1 MFMRRAH
8 LHHLRGSTLLEGLL
22 AILIFSVGLLSILM
36 LLSTALVEVGN
47 ARYRSEAS
55 LLAADL
61 IAEMWTGDRAA
72 ASLQAR
78 YAVTTAADYQR
89 WQKRVATQLP
99 GVTALT
105 NAPVVS
111 IDNNR
116 SVSIKLS
123 WQSPGQPNPHSLLA
137 TARITD

>member
-1 MFMRRAH
+1 MRRAH
-8 LHHLRGSTLLEGLL
+8 LRHHQGSALLDGLL

-61 IAEMWTGDRAA
+61 IAEMWIGDRSA

-89 WQKRVATQLP
+89 WQQRVATQLP
-99 GVTALT
+99 GVTALI

-116 SVSIKLS
+116 SVSITLF
-123 WQSPGQPNPHSLLA
+123 WQSPGQASRHSLLA

>member
-1 MFMRRAH
+1 M
-8 LHHLRGSTLLEGLL
+8 LEGLL

-36 LLSTALVEVGN
+36 LLSTSLAEVGN

-61 IAEMWTGDRAA
+61 IAEMWTGDRTA
-72 ASLQAR
+72 ASLQSR
-78 YAVTTAADYQR
+78 YADSTATDYQR
-89 WQKRVATQLP
+89 WQQRVVAQLP
-99 GVTALT
+99 GVTAKKNLPT
-105 NAPVVS
+105 VS

-116 SVSIKLS
+116 NVTITLF
-123 WQSPGQPNPHSLLA
+123 WQSPGQSQSHSLLA

>member
-1 MFMRRAH
+1 MRAK
-8 LHHLRGSTLLEGLL
+8 LHPHRGSILLESLL
-22 AILIFSVGLLSILM
+22 AIVIFSVGLLSLLM

-61 IAEMWTGDRAA
+61 IAEMWTGDRSV

-78 YAVTTAADYQR
+78 YAVTTSEAYQR
-89 WQKRVATQLP
+89 WQQRVAAQLP
-99 GVTALT
+99 GVTELINSPT
-105 NAPVVS
+105 VS
-111 IDNNR
+111 VDADR
-116 SVSIKLS
+116 SVSITLS
-123 WQSPGQPNPHSLLA
+123 WQGPGQAHAHSLLA

>member
-1 MFMRRAH
+1 MRRAH
-8 LHHLRGSTLLEGLL
+8 LYHHHGSTLLEGLL

-55 LLAADL
+55 LLASDL
-61 IAEMWTGDRAA
+61 IAEMWTGDRTA
-72 ASLQAR
+72 ASLQTR

-89 WQKRVATQLP
+89 WQQRVAAQLP
-99 GVTALT
+99 GVTALI

-111 IDNNR
+111 IDDNR
-116 SVSIKLS
+116 SVSITLF
-123 WQSPGQPNPHSLLA
+123 WQSPGQPQVHTLLA